1 MGAAMP
7 DDNVLATDDTDNLQ
21 ARFPR
26 RGILLDHRELF
37 ISPTVTIDQRPGS
50 GFDD

>member
-7 DDNVLATDDTDNLQ
+7 DDNVLAIDDTDNLQ
-21 ARFPR
+21 ARFSR
-26 RGILLDHRELF
+26 RGILLDLREPF
-37 ISPTVTIDQRPGS
+37 TSPTVTTGQRPGF